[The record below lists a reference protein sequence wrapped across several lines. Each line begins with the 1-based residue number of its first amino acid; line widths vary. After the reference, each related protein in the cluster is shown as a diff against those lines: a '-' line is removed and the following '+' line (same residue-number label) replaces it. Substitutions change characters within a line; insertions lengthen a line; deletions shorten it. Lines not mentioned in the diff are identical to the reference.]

1 MRVRKLKTR
10 RLPKIVLTAA
20 AIIAAG
26 AAYYYLRIAPVITDV
41 VTESTRMRVSES
53 IDDMTEKQLYE
64 VSYDDLVISR
74 YDSDGEVVFV
84 QINSVNVNLFARRV
98 TSLIRGE
105 METFEQAGVDIPIG
119 TATGIP
125 LLSDLGPAITL
136 NVLNLGVVDAEF
148 HSEFTSAGINQ
159 TLHRLYMK
167 VVVNMK
173 TVLPGYSLAFDNSS
187 WVTICENIPP
197 SDVPLGQID
206 IGSEL
211 VP

>member
-105 METFEQAGVDIPIG
+105 METFEQVGVDIPIG

-173 TVLPGYSLAFDNSS
+173 IVLPGYSLAFDNSS
-187 WVTICENIPP
+187 WVIICENIL
-197 SDVPLGQID
+197 SGDVPLGQID

>member
-105 METFEQAGVDIPIG
+105 METFEQAGIDIPIG

-173 TVLPGYSLAFDNSS
+173 IVLPGYSLAFDNSS
-187 WVTICENIPP
+187 WVIICENIL
-197 SDVPLGQID
+197 SGDVPLGQID

>member
-10 RLPKIVLTAA
+10 RLPKILLAAA

-105 METFEQAGVDIPIG
+105 METFEQAGIDIPIG

-173 TVLPGYSLAFDNSS
+173 IVLPGYSLAFDNSS
-187 WVTICENIPP
+187 WVIICENIL
-197 SDVPLGQID
+197 SGDVPLGQID